1 MWSAATAAAARAVSV
16 SPVPAPSLL
25 SGRRGGSRG
34 GRGSVSV
41 RSTVW
46 DFVGG
51 DLPSLGR
58 QPVARWYFPPEVDYR
73 LSLLHPDAKGLVV
86 WIIEAKVLSKAELQF
101 LAMLP
106 DIRPKVRV
114 IAECG
119 NWRSFVWKPLKQ
131 IAGLEPD
138 PDAEE

>member
-1 MWSAATAAAARAVSV
+1 V
-16 SPVPAPSLL
+16 
-25 SGRRGGSRG
+25 
-34 GRGSVSV
+34 
-41 RSTVW
+41 
-46 DFVGG
+46 
-51 DLPSLGR
+51 
-58 QPVARWYFPPEVDYR
+58 Q
-73 LSLLHPDAKGLVV
+73 
-86 WIIEAKVLSKAELQF
+86 VLSKAELQF

-119 NWRSFVWKPLKQ
+119 NWYMRFLLPPSMSKFPTRDHLWLRPDYVRVALLHACRRSFVWKPLKQ